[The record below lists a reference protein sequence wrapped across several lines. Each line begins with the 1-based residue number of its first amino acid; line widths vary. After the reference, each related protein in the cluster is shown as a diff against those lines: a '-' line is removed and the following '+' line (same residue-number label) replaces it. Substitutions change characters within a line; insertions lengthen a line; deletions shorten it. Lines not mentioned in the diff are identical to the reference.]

1 MPTGFWVEGY
11 WGVRSPEP
19 IETIQIKRSAESIK
33 NIQIERSAKP
43 IKTPVASTQAPPLAL
58 VPCTC
63 PHRAFCTLNI
73 LHSSYIFRAGTAKRA
88 AGIDIRVEP

>member
-1 MPTGFWVEGY
+1 MPTGFWVKGY

-43 IKTPVASTQAPPLAL
+43 IKTPDASTQAPPLAL
-58 VPCTC
+58 ARVHTV
-63 PHRAFCTLNI
+63 HFGCTLNI
-73 LHSSYIFRAGTAKRA
+73 LHSL
-88 AGIDIRVEP
+88 

>member
-43 IKTPVASTQAPPLAL
+43 IKTPDASTQAPPLAL

-63 PHRAFCTLNI
+63 PHRAF
-73 LHSSYIFRAGTAKRA
+73 
-88 AGIDIRVEP
+88 VP

>member
-33 NIQIERSAKP
+33 NIQIELSAKP
-43 IKTPVASTQAPPLAL
+43 IKIPDASTQAPPLS
-58 VPCTC
+58 P
-63 PHRAFCTLNI
+63 
-73 LHSSYIFRAGTAKRA
+73 SYLA
-88 AGIDIRVEP
+88 RVHTVHFAP